1 MWDLET
7 KSRDGCTELHAEIG
21 EGRGTR
27 RFITEPPESKTLRL
41 IGVVLLVWEMEKMSS
56 EGRHRLPYIGRR
68 TRVSK
73 VGGSRVPTGYN
84 KESYPYELQ

>member
-21 EGRGTR
+21 EARVTG

-56 EGRHRLPYIGRR
+56 EGKLPYIGRR
-68 TRVSK
+68 TRVSE
-73 VGGSRVPTGYN
+73 VGGSRVPVGYN
-84 KESYPYELQ
+84 KESYLYGLQ